1 MDISGINIDKASLHT
16 DYFKIPV
23 PADYSIKVTVKKD
36 EKGKIIRYEMAP
48 VHSYFEP
55 EIEGL
60 FTTNGCFV
68 ALPDLKYE
76 ADHKSTTEEDDD
88 SWLYMK
94 DLRLSQAMR
103 GIHFV
108 PFVAEENK
116 GNKLRAD
123 FDNAKLIVPLPS
135 TSQVLRMQQSQDQ
148 KKIIV
153 LLRERGELVLSVID
167 AASKKVLQR
176 TPLQQISAQRN
187 MNMIKEKD
195 GRLLI
200 VADDGQIHLLTQV
213 RNQYRIEISGSLE
226 QVVKR
231 GEFSSL
237 PSYWSFD
244 YDGENLALATFS
256 EPFDGRYPN
265 CSVYVFLYGQSKLKY
280 AGYYKNSLNKENAGS
295 ESGFVVAPVITHN
308 KKGHTI
314 YSSVDGI
321 DVKLN

>member
-1 MDISGINIDKASLHT
+1 
-16 DYFKIPV
+16 
-23 PADYSIKVTVKKD
+23 
-36 EKGKIIRYEMAP
+36 
-48 VHSYFEP
+48 
-55 EIEGL
+55 
-60 FTTNGCFV
+60 
-68 ALPDLKYE
+68 
-76 ADHKSTTEEDDD
+76 
-88 SWLYMK
+88 MK

-256 EPFDGRYPN
+256 GA
-265 CSVYVFLYGQSKLKY
+265 L
-280 AGYYKNSLNKENAGS
+280 
-295 ESGFVVAPVITHN
+295 
-308 KKGHTI
+308 
-314 YSSVDGI
+314 
-321 DVKLN
+321 